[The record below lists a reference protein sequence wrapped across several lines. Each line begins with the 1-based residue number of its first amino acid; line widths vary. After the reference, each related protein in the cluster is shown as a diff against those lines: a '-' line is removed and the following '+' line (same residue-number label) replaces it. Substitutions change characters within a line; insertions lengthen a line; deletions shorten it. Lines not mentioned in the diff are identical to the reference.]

1 MNNNQ
6 WDTAGQD
13 RFKTITCSYYRGAH
27 GIMVVYDVTDRESFE
42 GVKGWIGEIEK
53 FAQENVIKILV
64 GNKSDMTDKR
74 QVSFQEGQDLANQL
88 RVKYIE
94 TSAKSADNID
104 NSFQEISKDVI
115 ARLKA
120 NKGPESAAG

>member
-1 MNNNQ
+1 
-6 WDTAGQD
+6 
-13 RFKTITCSYYRGAH
+13 
-27 GIMVVYDVTDRESFE
+27 MVVYDVTDRESFE

-74 QVSFQEGQDLANQL
+74 QVSFQEGQDLANLL

-120 NKGPESAAG
+120 NKGTESNPG